1 MPQHFSSL
9 KRLSFIGLTE
19 SLWNV
24 RCKGL
29 TVVVD
34 WRKGS
39 IQKNASIPR
48 MTRPGSAIIEPF
60 LSTTD
65 KQANRKGG
73 RALFVRCRTRYNQ
86 KPSCALTKNKETFI
100 LRRPFLLHPNM
111 LRRPLYGFD
120 WQKIGKKC
128 VASAS
133 LWISLR
139 DELLFIKSLLIAEGN
154 LTSNNLVRRVDKEPV
169 PWQSLENCMI
179 ECNHKYA
186 RLRYH
191 TQVWLHGLGRPRNP
205 PPWPA
210 HVPPG
215 QAFPPN
221 HQERFS
227 F

>member
-9 KRLSFIGLTE
+9 KRLSFIGLRE

-24 RCKGL
+24 RRKGL

-86 KPSCALTKNKETFI
+86 KPSCALTKKTRTRKRSYSVGRFYQI
-100 LRRPFLLHPNM
+100 QTCFAVLSKDSIDR
-111 LRRPLYGFD
+111 
-120 WQKIGKKC
+120 K
-128 VASAS
+128 
-133 LWISLR
+133 
-139 DELLFIKSLLIAEGN
+139 
-154 LTSNNLVRRVDKEPV
+154 LVRNVSCLHRCG
-169 PWQSLENCMI
+169 L
-179 ECNHKYA
+179 
-186 RLRYH
+186 
-191 TQVWLHGLGRPRNP
+191 VWGM
-205 PPWPA
+205 
-210 HVPPG
+210 
-215 QAFPPN
+215 
-221 HQERFS
+221 S
-227 F
+227 FCL